1 MNLSFILIGSLP
13 TKGMK
18 SIGNVS
24 LLAANK
30 KHTIIEKH
38 IINITSVFPTAEII
52 VVGGFEN
59 KKMQK
64 LIDKHKRV
72 KFTHH
77 EIYSNS
83 NETQSLKQGLSLCTN
98 TKCIVFNT
106 NCIVSKSFWSK
117 LKYRIKKSII
127 IINPNK
133 RFNSN
138 LGATINNDKV
148 NYIFFGLPN
157 KITNIYILQSDHIKY
172 FLEQWQDSWKSK
184 YLFET
189 INTLSKYKPF
199 YYQEINN
206 SISLI
211 NNMKDYHQISK
222 KKESYV

>member
-1 MNLSFILIGSLP
+1 MNLSFILISSLP

-30 KHTIIEKH
+30 KQTIIEKH
-38 IINITSVFPTAEII
+38 VINIMSVFPTAEII

-64 LIDKHKRV
+64 ILDKYKRV

-77 EIYSNS
+77 EIYSHS
-83 NETQSLKQGLSLCTN
+83 NETQSLKQGLNYCTN

-106 NCIVSKSFWSK
+106 NCIISKSFW
-117 LKYRIKKSII
+117 LKIRYRIKKSIA
-127 IINPNK
+127 IINSSK
-133 RFNSN
+133 RFNSD
-138 LGATINNDKV
+138 LGATINNNMI

-157 KITNIYILQSDHIKY
+157 KITNLYILQNDHIKY
-172 FLEQWQDSWKSK
+172 FLEQWQDSWQSK

-211 NNMKDYHQISK
+211 NNMKDYHQINK

>member
-1 MNLSFILIGSLP
+1 MNLSFILISSLP

-30 KHTIIEKH
+30 KQTIIEKH
-38 IINITSVFPTAEII
+38 ISNIISVFPTAEII

-59 KKMQK
+59 KKMERILSK
-64 LIDKHKRV
+64 YKKV

-77 EIYSNS
+77 EIYSHS
-83 NETQSLKQGLSLCTN
+83 NETQSLKQGLKFCTN
-98 TKCIVFNT
+98 TKCVVFNT
-106 NCIVSKSFWSK
+106 NCIAGKVFWSK
-117 LKYRIKKSII
+117 IKYRIKKSVVVL
-127 IINPNK
+127 NSSK

-138 LGATINNDKV
+138 LGATLNDDQV
-148 NYIFFGLPN
+148 NYIFFGLPH
-157 KITNIYILQSDHIKY
+157 KIANVYILQKDHIEY
-172 FLEQWQDSWKSK
+172 FLQEWSDSWQSK
-184 YLFET
+184 YLFEI
-189 INTLSKYKPF
+189 INILSKHKPF

-211 NNMKDYHQISK
+211 SNIKDYNQIK

>member
-1 MNLSFILIGSLP
+1 MNLSFILVSSLP

-30 KHTIIEKH
+30 KQTIIEKH
-38 IINITSVFPTAEII
+38 VINIMSVFPTAEII

-64 LIDKHKRV
+64 ILDKYKTV

-77 EIYSNS
+77 EIYSYS
-83 NETQSLKQGLSLCTN
+83 NETQSLKRGLDCCTN

-106 NCIVSKSFWSK
+106 NCIIGKSFWSK
-117 LKYRIKKSII
+117 IKYRIKKSIVV
-127 IINPNK
+127 INSNK
-133 RFNSN
+133 GFNSN
-138 LGATINNDKV
+138 LGATINSDKI

-157 KITNIYILQSDHIKY
+157 KITNLYILQNNHIEY
-172 FLEQWQDSWKSK
+172 FLQQWHDSWQSK

-199 YYQEINN
+199 YYQDINS

-211 NNMKDYHQISK
+211 NNMKDYHQINK